1 MADTRYDGPSVEV
14 ASYGSVPKIRWAA
27 VGCSTVMIKM
37 AGALGCHRSWFF
49 YSKFL
54 KVQYNS
60 CFVFPQHHKLSPATL
75 LHLTLG
81 QKSIFCPKNSIWV
94 NIEKSWQNLN
104 FRVKK
109 TPIKE
114 LADLSNFWSNWNIL
128 WTKKNWFLPKCGH
141 VLFFFEAGIGHIGI
155 PATYILEGLLLL
167 FPQLLSIL
175 QHTGTVNNEART
187 TSLKPTVSLPK
198 ETYKR
203 TFYTKSQTTV
213 QIRVLSLDYNCSLF
227 S

>member
-27 VGCSTVMIKM
+27 VGCSTVMIKL
-37 AGALGCHRSWFF
+37 AGALGCHSSWFF

-75 LHLTLG
+75 LYLTLG

-128 WTKKNWFLPKCGH
+128 WTKKIDSCPSVAMFS
-141 VLFFFEAGIGHIGI
+141 FFFEAGIGHIGI

-175 QHTGTVNNEART
+175 HTRTVNSEHWTMKQGQRH
-187 TSLKPTVSLPK
+187 
-198 ETYKR
+198 
-203 TFYTKSQTTV
+203 
-213 QIRVLSLDYNCSLF
+213 
-227 S
+227 